1 MSGKRYPEEFKIE
14 AVKQVIDRGHSVSSV
29 ATRLDITTHSLYAW
43 IKKYGPDSSTNKE
56 QSDAQAE
63 IRRLQK
69 ELKRVTDERD
79 NIKKSRGVLR
89 KAVRLRYAFIRDNS
103 LCWPVRLLCRVLDV
117 HPSGFYAWFK
127 QPYSQ
132 RHQIDLRLTGQI
144 KQFWLESGCVYGYRK
159 IHLDLR
165 DSGQQCGVNRVWR
178 LMNRAGIKA
187 QVGYRS
193 PRAHKGEVS
202 IVSPNRLQRQFNP
215 DAPDERWVTDI
226 TYIRTHEG
234 WLYLAVVVDLFSR
247 KIIGWSMQSRMT
259 KDIVLNALLMA
270 IWRRNPLKQ
279 VMVHSDQGSQYTSHE
294 WQSFLKSHGLEG
306 SMSRRGNCHDNAV
319 AESFFQLLKRERI
332 KKKIYG
338 TREEARSDIFD
349 YIEMFYNSK
358 RRHGSSNQ
366 MSPTEYENQYYQRL
380 RSVQII
386 RGDSVNIFHF
396 SCR

>member
-14 AVKQVIDRGHSVSSV
+14 AVKQVVDRGYSVSSV

-63 IRRLQK
+63 IFRLQK

-79 NIKKSRGVLR
+79 IFKKSRGVLR
-89 KAVRLRYAFIRDNS
+89 KAVRLRYAFIRDNTH
-103 LCWPVRLLCRVLDV
+103 CWPVRLLCRVLDV
-117 HPSGFYAWFK
+117 HPSGFYAWLQ
-127 QPYSQ
+127 QPHSQ
-132 RHQIDLRLTGQI
+132 REQANQMLTGQI

-165 DSGQQCGVNRVWR
+165 DTGQQCGVNRVWQ
-178 LMNRAGIKA
+178 LMKRAGIKA

-193 PRAHKGEVS
+193 PRARKGEDS
-202 IVSPNRLQRQFNP
+202 IVAPDRLQRQFNP

-247 KIIGWSMQSRMT
+247 KVIGWSMQPRMT
-259 KDIVLNALLMA
+259 KEIVLNALLMA
-270 IWRRNPLKQ
+270 LWRRNPQKAVL
-279 VMVHSDQGSQYTSHE
+279 VHSDQGSQYTSYE

-319 AESFFQLLKRERI
+319 AESFFQLLKRERV

-358 RRHGSSNQ
+358 RRHGSSDK
-366 MSPTEYENQYYQRL
+366 MPPTEYENRYYRRL
-380 RSVQII
+380 ESV
-386 RGDSVNIFHF
+386 
-396 SCR
+396 

>member
-14 AVKQVIDRGHSVSSV
+14 AVKQVVDRGYSVSSV

-63 IRRLQK
+63 ILRLQK

-79 NIKKSRGVLR
+79 IFKKSRGVLR
-89 KAVRLRYAFIRDNS
+89 KAVRLRYAFIRDNTH
-103 LCWPVRLLCRVLDV
+103 CWPVRLLCRVLDV
-117 HPSGFYAWFK
+117 HPSGFYAWLQ
-127 QPYSQ
+127 QPHSQ
-132 RHQIDLRLTGQI
+132 REQANQMLTGQI

-165 DSGQQCGVNRVWR
+165 DTGQQCGVNRVWR
-178 LMNRAGIKA
+178 LMKRAGIKA

-193 PRAHKGEVS
+193 PRARKGEDS
-202 IVSPNRLQRQFNP
+202 IVAPDRLQRQFNP

-247 KIIGWSMQSRMT
+247 KVIGWSMQPRMT
-259 KDIVLNALLMA
+259 KEIVLNALLMA
-270 IWRRNPLKQ
+270 LWRRNPQKAVL
-279 VMVHSDQGSQYTSHE
+279 VHSDQVSQYTSYE
-294 WQSFLKSHGLEG
+294 WQSFLKSHGQEG

-358 RRHGSSNQ
+358 RRHGSSDK
-366 MSPTEYENQYYQRL
+366 MPPTEYEKRYYRRL
-380 RSVQII
+380 ESV
-386 RGDSVNIFHF
+386 
-396 SCR
+396 

>member
-79 NIKKSRGVLR
+79 IFKKSRGVLR
-89 KAVRLRYAFIRDNS
+89 KAVRLRYTFIRDNS
-103 LCWPVRLLCRVLDV
+103 RCWPVRLLCRVLDV

-132 RHQIDLRLTGQI
+132 RHQVDLRLTGQI

-193 PRAHKGEVS
+193 PRSRKGEAS

-215 DAPDERWVTDI
+215 DAPDKRWVTDI

-270 IWRRNPLKQ
+270 VWRRNPQKQ
-279 VMVHSDQGSQYTSHE
+279 VLVHSDQGSQYTSHE

-380 RSVQII
+380 GSV
-386 RGDSVNIFHF
+386 
-396 SCR
+396 

>member
-1 MSGKRYPEEFKIE
+1 MSGKRYPEEFKTE
-14 AVKQVIDRGHSVSSV
+14 AVKQVVDRGYSVASV

-79 NIKKSRGVLR
+79 IFKKSRGVLR

-103 LCWPVRLLCRVLDV
+103 CCWPVRLLCRVLDV
-117 HPSGFYAWFK
+117 HPSGFYAWLQ
-127 QPYSQ
+127 QPHSQ
-132 RHQIDLRLTGQI
+132 RHQADLRLTGQI

-178 LMNRAGIKA
+178 LMKRVGIKA

-193 PRAHKGEVS
+193 PRARKGEAS

-270 IWRRNPLKQ
+270 VWRRNPEKQ
-279 VMVHSDQGSQYTSHE
+279 VLVHSDQGSQYTSHE

-358 RRHGSSNQ
+358 RRHGSSEQ

-380 RSVQII
+380 
-386 RGDSVNIFHF
+386 
-396 SCR
+396 

>member
-1 MSGKRYPEEFKIE
+1 M
-14 AVKQVIDRGHSVSSV
+14 
-29 ATRLDITTHSLYAW
+29 
-43 IKKYGPDSSTNKE
+43 
-56 QSDAQAE
+56 
-63 IRRLQK
+63 
-69 ELKRVTDERD
+69 
-79 NIKKSRGVLR
+79 
-89 KAVRLRYAFIRDNS
+89 
-103 LCWPVRLLCRVLDV
+103 
-117 HPSGFYAWFK
+117 
-127 QPYSQ
+127 
-132 RHQIDLRLTGQI
+132 LTGQI

-165 DSGQQCGVNRVWR
+165 DTRQQCGVNRVWR
-178 LMNRAGIKA
+178 LMKRAGIKA

-193 PRAHKGEVS
+193 PRARKGEDS
-202 IVSPNRLQRQFNP
+202 IVAPDRLQRQFNP

-247 KIIGWSMQSRMT
+247 KVIGWSMQSRMT
-259 KDIVLNALLMA
+259 KEIVLNALLMA
-270 IWRRNPLKQ
+270 LWRRNPQKAVL
-279 VMVHSDQGSQYTSHE
+279 VHSDQGSQYTSYE

-358 RRHGSSNQ
+358 RRHGSSDK
-366 MSPTEYENQYYQRL
+366 MPPTEYENRYYRRL
-380 RSVQII
+380 ESI
-386 RGDSVNIFHF
+386 
-396 SCR
+396 

>member
-14 AVKQVIDRGHSVSSV
+14 AVKQVVDRGYSVASV

-43 IKKYGPDSSTNKE
+43 IKKYGPDSSANKE

-79 NIKKSRGVLR
+79 IFKKSRGVLR
-89 KAVRLRYAFIRDNS
+89 KAVRLRYAFIRDNTC
-103 LCWPVRLLCRVLDV
+103 CWPVRLLCRVLDV
-117 HPSGFYAWFK
+117 HPSGFYAWLQ
-127 QPYSQ
+127 QPHSQ
-132 RHQIDLRLTGQI
+132 RHQADLRLTGQI

-178 LMNRAGIKA
+178 LMKRVGIKA

-193 PRAHKGEVS
+193 PRARKGEAS

-215 DAPDERWVTDI
+215 DAPDKRWVTDI

-270 IWRRNPLKQ
+270 VWRRNPQKQ
-279 VMVHSDQGSQYTSHE
+279 VLVHSDQGSQYTSHE
-294 WQSFLKSHGLEG
+294 WQSFLKSHGLDG

-358 RRHGSSNQ
+358 RRHGSSDQ

-380 RSVQII
+380 GSV
-386 RGDSVNIFHF
+386 
-396 SCR
+396 

>member
-1 MSGKRYPEEFKIE
+1 MSGKRYPEDFKTE
-14 AVKQVIDRGHSVSSV
+14 AVKQVVDRGYSVASV
-29 ATRLDITTHSLYAW
+29 ATRLDITTHSLYSW

-79 NIKKSRGVLR
+79 IFKKSRGVLR
-89 KAVRLRYAFIRDNS
+89 KAVRLRYAFIRDNTC
-103 LCWPVRLLCRVLDV
+103 CWPVRLLCRVLDV
-117 HPSGFYAWFK
+117 HPSGFYAWLQ
-127 QPYSQ
+127 QPHSQ
-132 RHQIDLRLTGQI
+132 RHQADLRLTGQI

-178 LMNRAGIKA
+178 LMKRVGIKA

-193 PRAHKGEVS
+193 PRARKGEAS

-270 IWRRNPLKQ
+270 VWRRNPQKQ
-279 VMVHSDQGSQYTSHE
+279 VLVHSDQGSQYTSHE

-358 RRHGSSNQ
+358 RRHGSSDQ

-380 RSVQII
+380 GSV
-386 RGDSVNIFHF
+386 
-396 SCR
+396 

>member
-14 AVKQVIDRGHSVSSV
+14 AVKQVVDRGYSVSSV

-79 NIKKSRGVLR
+79 IFKKSRGVLR
-89 KAVRLRYAFIRDNS
+89 KAVRLRYAFIRDNIC
-103 LCWPVRLLCRVLDV
+103 CWPVRLLCRVLDV

-132 RHQIDLRLTGQI
+132 RHQVDLRLTGQI

-193 PRAHKGEVS
+193 PRARKGEAS

-215 DAPDERWVTDI
+215 DAPDKRWVTDI

-247 KIIGWSMQSRMT
+247 KIIGWSMQSRMA

-270 IWRRNPLKQ
+270 VWRRNPQKQ
-279 VMVHSDQGSQYTSHE
+279 VLVHSDQGSQYTSHE

-380 RSVQII
+380 GSV
-386 RGDSVNIFHF
+386 
-396 SCR
+396 

>member
-14 AVKQVIDRGHSVSSV
+14 AVKQVVDRGYSVSSV

-63 IRRLQK
+63 ILRLQK

-79 NIKKSRGVLR
+79 IFKKSRGVLR
-89 KAVRLRYAFIRDNS
+89 KAVRLRYAFIRDNTH
-103 LCWPVRLLCRVLDV
+103 CWPVRLLCRVLDV
-117 HPSGFYAWFK
+117 HPSGFYAWLQ
-127 QPYSQ
+127 QPHSQ
-132 RHQIDLRLTGQI
+132 REQANQMLTGQI

-165 DSGQQCGVNRVWR
+165 DTGQQCGVNRVWR
-178 LMNRAGIKA
+178 LMKRAGIKA

-193 PRAHKGEVS
+193 PRARKGEDS
-202 IVSPNRLQRQFNP
+202 IVAPDRLQRQFNP

-247 KIIGWSMQSRMT
+247 KVIGWSMQPRMT
-259 KDIVLNALLMA
+259 KEIVLNALLMA
-270 IWRRNPLKQ
+270 LWRRNPQKAVL
-279 VMVHSDQGSQYTSHE
+279 VHSDQGSQYTSYE

-319 AESFFQLLKRERI
+319 AESFFQLLKRERV

-358 RRHGSSNQ
+358 RRHGSSDK
-366 MSPTEYENQYYQRL
+366 MPPTEYENRYYRRL
-380 RSVQII
+380 ESV
-386 RGDSVNIFHF
+386 
-396 SCR
+396 

>member
-1 MSGKRYPEEFKIE
+1 MKKRNFSAEFKRE
-14 AVKQVIDRGHSVSSV
+14 SAQLVVDQKYTVADAAKAMDVGLSTMTRWVKQLRDERQGKTPKASP
-29 ATRLDITTHSLYAW
+29 IT
-43 IKKYGPDSSTNKE
+43 PE
-56 QSDAQAE
+56 QIE
-63 IRRLQK
+63 IRKLRKKLQRI
-69 ELKRVTDERD
+69 EMENEILK
-79 NIKKSRGVLR
+79 KGVLR
-89 KAVRLRYAFIRDNS
+89 KAVRLRYAFIRDNTC
-103 LCWPVRLLCRVLDV
+103 CWPVRLLCRVLDV
-117 HPSGFYAWFK
+117 HPSGFYAWLQ
-127 QPYSQ
+127 QPHSQ
-132 RHQIDLRLTGQI
+132 RHQADLRLTGQI

-178 LMNRAGIKA
+178 LMKRVGIKA

-193 PRAHKGEVS
+193 PRARKGEAS
-202 IVSPNRLQRQFNP
+202 IMSPNRLQRQFNP

-270 IWRRNPLKQ
+270 VWRRNPEKQ
-279 VMVHSDQGSQYTSHE
+279 VLVHSDQDSQYTSHE

-338 TREEARSDIFD
+338 MREEARSDIFD

-358 RRHGSSNQ
+358 RRHGSSEQ

-380 RSVQII
+380 GSV
-386 RGDSVNIFHF
+386 
-396 SCR
+396 

>member
-14 AVKQVIDRGHSVSSV
+14 AVKQVVDRGYSVASV
-29 ATRLDITTHSLYAW
+29 ATRLDITTHNLYAW
-43 IKKYGPDSSTNKE
+43 IKKYGPDSSANKE

-79 NIKKSRGVLR
+79 IFKKSRGVLR

-103 LCWPVRLLCRVLDV
+103 CCWPVRLLCRVLDV
-117 HPSGFYAWFK
+117 HPSGFYAWLQ
-127 QPYSQ
+127 QPHSQ
-132 RHQIDLRLTGQI
+132 RHQADLRLTGQI

-178 LMNRAGIKA
+178 LMKRVGIKA

-193 PRAHKGEVS
+193 PRARKGEAS

-215 DAPDERWVTDI
+215 DAPDKRWVTDI

-270 IWRRNPLKQ
+270 VWRRNPQKQ
-279 VMVHSDQGSQYTSHE
+279 VPIHSDQGSQYTSHE
-294 WQSFLKSHGLEG
+294 WQSFLKSHGLES

-358 RRHGSSNQ
+358 RRHGSSDQ

-380 RSVQII
+380 GSV
-386 RGDSVNIFHF
+386 
-396 SCR
+396 

>member
-1 MSGKRYPEEFKIE
+1 M
-14 AVKQVIDRGHSVSSV
+14 
-29 ATRLDITTHSLYAW
+29 
-43 IKKYGPDSSTNKE
+43 
-56 QSDAQAE
+56 
-63 IRRLQK
+63 
-69 ELKRVTDERD
+69 
-79 NIKKSRGVLR
+79 
-89 KAVRLRYAFIRDNS
+89 
-103 LCWPVRLLCRVLDV
+103 LDV
-117 HPSGFYAWFK
+117 HPGGFYAWFK

-132 RHQIDLRLTGQI
+132 RQQVDLRLTGQV

-159 IHLDLR
+159 IHLDLW

-193 PRAHKGEVS
+193 PRARKGEAS

-215 DAPDERWVTDI
+215 DAPDKRWVTDI

-270 IWRRNPLKQ
+270 VWRRNPQKQ
-279 VMVHSDQGSQYTSHE
+279 VLVHSDEGSQYTSHE
-294 WQSFLKSHGLEG
+294 WKSFLKLYGLEG

-349 YIEMFYNSK
+349 YIEMFYDSK

-366 MSPTEYENQYYQRL
+366 MSPTEYESQYYQRL
-380 RSVQII
+380 ASV
-386 RGDSVNIFHF
+386 
-396 SCR
+396 

>member
-14 AVKQVIDRGHSVSSV
+14 AVKQVVDRGYSVASV

-79 NIKKSRGVLR
+79 IFKKSRGVLR
-89 KAVRLRYAFIRDNS
+89 KAVRLRYAFIRDNTC
-103 LCWPVRLLCRVLDV
+103 CWPVRLLCRVLDV
-117 HPSGFYAWFK
+117 HPSGFYAWLQ
-127 QPYSQ
+127 QPHSQ
-132 RHQIDLRLTGQI
+132 RHQADLRLTGQI

-178 LMNRAGIKA
+178 LMKRVGIKA

-193 PRAHKGEVS
+193 PRARKGEAS

-270 IWRRNPLKQ
+270 VCRRNPQKQ
-279 VMVHSDQGSQYTSHE
+279 VLVHSDQGSQYTSHE

-358 RRHGSSNQ
+358 RRHGSSDQ

-380 RSVQII
+380 GSV
-386 RGDSVNIFHF
+386 
-396 SCR
+396 

>member
-1 MSGKRYPEEFKIE
+1 MKKRNFSAEFKRE
-14 AVKQVIDRGHSVSSV
+14 SAQLVVDQNYTVADAAKAMDVGLSTMTRWVKQLRDERQGKTPKASP
-29 ATRLDITTHSLYAW
+29 IT
-43 IKKYGPDSSTNKE
+43 PE
-56 QSDAQAE
+56 QIE
-63 IRRLQK
+63 IRKLRKKLQRI
-69 ELKRVTDERD
+69 EMENEILK
-79 NIKKSRGVLR
+79 KGVLR
-89 KAVRLRYAFIRDNS
+89 KAVRLRYAFIRDNTC
-103 LCWPVRLLCRVLDV
+103 CWPVRLLCRVLDV
-117 HPSGFYAWFK
+117 HPSGFYAWLQ
-127 QPYSQ
+127 QPHSQ
-132 RHQIDLRLTGQI
+132 RHQADLRLTGQI

-178 LMNRAGIKA
+178 LMKRVGIKA

-193 PRAHKGEVS
+193 PRARKGEAS
-202 IVSPNRLQRQFNP
+202 IMSPNRLQRQFNP

-270 IWRRNPLKQ
+270 VWRRNPEKQ
-279 VMVHSDQGSQYTSHE
+279 VLVHSDQGSQYTSHE

-358 RRHGSSNQ
+358 RRHGSSEQ

-380 RSVQII
+380 GSV
-386 RGDSVNIFHF
+386 
-396 SCR
+396 

>member
-14 AVKQVIDRGHSVSSV
+14 AVKQVVDRGYSVASV

-56 QSDAQAE
+56 ESDAQAE

-79 NIKKSRGVLR
+79 IFKKSRGVLR
-89 KAVRLRYAFIRDNS
+89 KAVRLRYAFIRDNTC
-103 LCWPVRLLCRVLDV
+103 CWPVRLLCRVLDV
-117 HPSGFYAWFK
+117 HPSGFYAWLQ
-127 QPYSQ
+127 QPHSQ
-132 RHQIDLRLTGQI
+132 RHQADLRLTGQI
-144 KQFWLESGCVYGYRK
+144 KQFWLESGCVYGYPK

-178 LMNRAGIKA
+178 LMKRVGIKA

-193 PRAHKGEVS
+193 PRARKGEAS

-215 DAPDERWVTDI
+215 DAPDESWVTDI

-247 KIIGWSMQSRMT
+247 KIIGWSIQSRMT

-270 IWRRNPLKQ
+270 VWRRNPQKQ
-279 VMVHSDQGSQYTSHE
+279 VLVHSDQGSQYTSHE

-358 RRHGSSNQ
+358 RRHGSSEQ

-380 RSVQII
+380 GSV
-386 RGDSVNIFHF
+386 
-396 SCR
+396 

>member
-14 AVKQVIDRGHSVSSV
+14 AVKQVVDRGYSVSSV

-63 IRRLQK
+63 ILRLQK

-79 NIKKSRGVLR
+79 IFKKSRGVLR
-89 KAVRLRYAFIRDNS
+89 KAVRLRYAFIRDNTH
-103 LCWPVRLLCRVLDV
+103 CWPVRLLCRVLDV
-117 HPSGFYAWFK
+117 HPSGFYAWLQ
-127 QPYSQ
+127 QPHSQ
-132 RHQIDLRLTGQI
+132 REQANQMLTGQI

-165 DSGQQCGVNRVWR
+165 DTGQQCGVNRVWR
-178 LMNRAGIKA
+178 LMKRAGIKA

-193 PRAHKGEVS
+193 PRARKGEDS
-202 IVSPNRLQRQFNP
+202 IVAPDRLQRQFNP

-247 KIIGWSMQSRMT
+247 KVIGWSMQPRMT
-259 KDIVLNALLMA
+259 KEIVLNALLMA
-270 IWRRNPLKQ
+270 LWRRNPKKAVL
-279 VMVHSDQGSQYTSHE
+279 VHSDQVSQYTSYE

-358 RRHGSSNQ
+358 RRHGSSDK
-366 MSPTEYENQYYQRL
+366 MPPTEYEKRYYRRL
-380 RSVQII
+380 ESV
-386 RGDSVNIFHF
+386 
-396 SCR
+396 

>member
-14 AVKQVIDRGHSVSSV
+14 AVKQVVDRGHSVSSV

-43 IKKYGPDSSTNKE
+43 IKKYGPESSTHKE
-56 QSDAQAE
+56 QSDAQSE

-79 NIKKSRGVLR
+79 ILKKRRGVLR
-89 KAVRLRYAFIRDNS
+89 KAVRLRYAFIRDNTC
-103 LCWPVRLLCRVLDV
+103 CWPVRLLCRVLNV
-117 HPSGFYAWFK
+117 HPSGFYSWLQ
-127 QPYSQ
+127 QPHSQ
-132 RHQIDLRLTGQI
+132 RHQADLRLAGQI

-178 LMNRAGIKA
+178 LMKRVGIKA

-193 PRAHKGEVS
+193 PRARKGEVS

-270 IWRRNPLKQ
+270 VWRRNPQKQ
-279 VMVHSDQGSQYTSHE
+279 VLVHSDQGSQYTSHE

-358 RRHGSSNQ
+358 RRHGSSDQ

-380 RSVQII
+380 RSV
-386 RGDSVNIFHF
+386 
-396 SCR
+396 